1 MNTRNIIV
9 IFIITLTILLCIPVF
24 IFYSTFGELPVSH
37 QIQDWSNFGSYI
49 GGVYSALFGFF
60 STSLICL
67 TLFFTIRYNKEQI
80 AQIKKQHS
88 SNLIN
93 LYAKTL
99 NDKLDCKQYTYLH
112 IESGLNVTNNE
123 STFLKYINKRYNI
136 NYDIEILDSKN
147 KNENDKRTFNLN
159 VLKIGI
165 KTISEINLN
174 YKSEIGNLI
183 QILDLINSSENLSVR
198 KELLNQFQAVTHR
211 NRMFW
216 MMLYAYTNIPSAREC
231 IAFNEGLLLSAEGI
245 KRSTG
250 CKND

>member
-1 MNTRNIIV
+1 MNTRNIII
-9 IFIITLTILLCIPVF
+9 IFIITLTILLGIPIF
-24 IFYSTFGELPVSH
+24 IFYVTFGKLPISH

-60 STSLICL
+60 STTIICL

-80 AQIKKQHS
+80 TQIKKQHS

-93 LYAKTL
+93 LYAKNL
-99 NDKLDCKQYTYLH
+99 NDKLDRKQYTYLH
-112 IESGLNVTNNE
+112 IESGSNVTNNE
-123 STFLKYINKRYNI
+123 STFLNYISRRYNI
-136 NYDIEILDSKN
+136 NFNIEVIDSKN
-147 KNENDKRTFNLN
+147 NNANDKRSFTPN

-183 QILDLINSSENLSVR
+183 QILDLINSSENSSVR

-216 MMLYAYTNIPSAREC
+216 MMLYAYANIPSAREC
-231 IAFNEGLLLSAEGI
+231 IAFNEGLLLAPEGI
-245 KRSTG
+245 QRSAG
-250 CKND
+250 CIND